1 MLIFSFLQQEKAKE
15 TRERVKLLLQLADT
29 LVETGHAHAPSI
41 KSWVQEVDVTYK
53 HFSAR
58 MDKYRARLQQKL
70 GVPEAEQAIAYTP
83 TSPTTSSSLNLDG
96 SERHSDSS
104 LDSKFSK
111 DSAYIGSSDAP
122 SIQSS
127 AIAASSNKSSSN
139 SSLNKPHST
148 STSASSAS
156 NSATDL
162 KHLKRIKELTEEKR
176 KSTRRKEFIMSELLE
191 TERSYVKDLETAV
204 NSFLKPMRQAGED
217 RDKIP
222 PPLRGKESIIFGNV
236 EEILGFHKQIFIKEL
251 EK

>member
-1 MLIFSFLQQEKAKE
+1 MPFTIFIQEKAKE

-41 KSWVQEVDVTYK
+41 KSWVEEVDITYK
-53 HFSAR
+53 DFSTR
-58 MDKYRARLQQKL
+58 MDKYRLRLEQKL
-70 GVPEAEQAIAYTP
+70 GIRGTEQSIAYTP
-83 TSPTTSSSLNLDG
+83 TSPTTSASLNLDG

-104 LDSKFSK
+104 LESKLSK

-122 SIQSS
+122 SIHSS
-127 AIAASSNKSSSN
+127 MVAAGSNKTSSN
-139 SSLNKPHST
+139 SSLNKPTLTPSPA
-148 STSASSAS
+148 SAVP

-162 KHLKRIKELTEEKR
+162 KHLKQIKELTEEKR

-222 PPLRGKESIIFGNV
+222 GPLRGKEHIIFGNV
-236 EEILGFHKQIFIKEL
+236 EEILGFHQQIFIKEL

>member
-1 MLIFSFLQQEKAKE
+1 
-15 TRERVKLLLQLADT
+15 LLQLADT

-41 KSWVQEVDVTYK
+41 KSWVEEVDITYK
-53 HFSAR
+53 DFSTR
-58 MDKYRARLQQKL
+58 MDKYRIRLEVKL
-70 GVPEAEQAIAYTP
+70 GIRGTEQSIAFTP
-83 TSPTTSSSLNLDG
+83 TSPTTSASLKLDG

-104 LDSKFSK
+104 LESKLSK

-122 SIQSS
+122 SIHSS
-127 AIAASSNKSSSN
+127 VAVSGSNKTSSN
-139 SSLNKPHST
+139 SSLNKPT
-148 STSASSAS
+148 STLSPAP

-162 KHLKRIKELTEEKR
+162 KQLKQIQKLTEEKR

-204 NSFLKPMRQAGED
+204 NSFLKPMQQPGAD

-222 PPLRGKESIIFGNV
+222 GPLRGKEHIIFGNV
-236 EEILGFHKQIFIKEL
+236 VEILGFHQQIFIKEL